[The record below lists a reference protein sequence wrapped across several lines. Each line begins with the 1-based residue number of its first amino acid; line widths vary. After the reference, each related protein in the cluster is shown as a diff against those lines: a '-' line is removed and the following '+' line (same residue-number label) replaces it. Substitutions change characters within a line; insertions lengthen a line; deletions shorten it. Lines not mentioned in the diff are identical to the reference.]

1 MRHWKVPDALRG
13 DADRRSPRECAMS
26 EHAHPIQTMGGYQLV
41 ALTTGE
47 TYDPRDVIA
56 FVVMT
61 MSGARLHYEHT
72 LEDAR
77 AWLERLVAEDVASPR
92 KLRPRSRKA
101 RTPR

>member
-1 MRHWKVPDALRG
+1 MRYWKALDALQGRAG
-13 DADRRSPRECAMS
+13 SQIPRACAMS

-41 ALTTGE
+41 ALTQGE
-47 TYDPRDVIA
+47 TYDPGDVIA

>member
-1 MRHWKVPDALRG
+1 MRTRTVPEG
-13 DADRRSPRECAMS
+13 RSRECAVS
-26 EHAHPIQTMGGYQLV
+26 EHAHPIRTMGGYQLV
-41 ALTTGE
+41 ALTRSE
-47 TYDPRDVIA
+47 TYDAGDVIA

-77 AWLERLVAEDVASPR
+77 SWMERLVGEESAPR
-92 KLRPRSRKA
+92 KVRPRSRNA